1 MKKWNKKDG
10 SKKRIALGVAGA
22 AGAFVLGAS
31 LFTAVPAVAGGFGL
45 GPGDGTGNNATTQAA
60 VKTETSAPRAA
71 SDRACPGYWDTD
83 GDGICDTC
91 GAACAGVH
99 SECGY
104 YVDED
109 GDGVCDHCAKQDAAS
124 SAASAQ
130 GSDSASTT
138 VGNGGGANYVDANG
152 DGVCDNYGTGA
163 GNGGANYVDANGDGI
178 CDNYGTGAGGCY
190 GSGAG
195 NGVCDG
201 TGQGYGYG
209 TGNGSGQGYGYGA
222 ASGGHHG
229 NGGGHHGRC

>member
-1 MKKWNKKDG
+1 MKKRSEKNG

-45 GPGDGTGNNATTQAA
+45 GPADGTGNNATTQAA
-60 VKTETSAPRAA
+60 GKAETSVPRAA

-83 GDGICDTC
+83 GDGICD
-91 GAACAGVH
+91 
-99 SECGY
+99 
-104 YVDED
+104 
-109 GDGVCDHCAKQDAAS
+109 
-124 SAASAQ
+124 
-130 GSDSASTT
+130 
-138 VGNGGGANYVDANG
+138 
-152 DGVCDNYGTGA
+152 
-163 GNGGANYVDANGDGI
+163 
-178 CDNYGTGAGGCY
+178 NYGTGAGGGY
-190 GSGAG
+190 GYGAG

>member
-1 MKKWNKKDG
+1 MKKWSEKNG

-60 VKTETSAPRAA
+60 GKAETSVPRAA

-109 GDGVCDHCAKQDAAS
+109 GDGVCDH
-124 SAASAQ
+124 
-130 GSDSASTT
+130 
-138 VGNGGGANYVDANG
+138 
-152 DGVCDNYGTGA
+152 YGTGA

-178 CDNYGTGAGGCY
+178 CDNYGTGAGG
-190 GSGAG
+190 G
-195 NGVCDG
+195 
-201 TGQGYGYG
+201 
-209 TGNGSGQGYGYGA
+209 
-222 ASGGHHG
+222 
-229 NGGGHHGRC
+229 

>member
-1 MKKWNKKDG
+1 MKKRSEKNG

-45 GPGDGTGNNATTQAA
+45 GPADGTGNNATTQAA
-60 VKTETSAPRAA
+60 GKAETSVPRAA

-109 GDGVCDHCAKQDAAS
+109 GDGVCDHCAKQNAANDNAAS
-124 SAASAQ
+124 SDTSSSADDTRSS
-130 GSDSASTT
+130 GPT
-138 VGNGGGANYVDANG
+138 GGGANYVDANG

-163 GNGGANYVDANGDGI
+163 GGG
-178 CDNYGTGAGGCY
+178 YGY
-190 GSGAG
+190 GAG
-195 NGVCDG
+195 NGACDG